1 MLADVHCHLDFPDF
15 EKDLDSVI
23 ERAKKA
29 GVVAIITAGLNP
41 ETNRKAL
48 EIAGRFPIVK
58 AALGIYPQ
66 YAAEMSEEAVEK
78 EIAFIKKQKP
88 FAISEI
94 GLDGT
99 YPDMEKQKEVFR
111 QMIALAKELKIPL
124 VVHSRKAEKEV
135 FEVLVSMNAGKVVV
149 HCFNGK
155 LSLAKEMQ
163 AAGFF
168 FSIPAIVSHATQFKE
183 LVKAINSTH
192 LLTETDAPFL
202 SAVKGEKNEP
212 ASVKQTA
219 AEIASIKGVSAE
231 EMEKMIFSNYQKL
244 FMK

>member
-15 EKDLDSVI
+15 EMDLDSVI
-23 ERAKKA
+23 ERAEKA
-29 GVVAIITAGLNP
+29 GVVAIITAGINP

-48 EIAGRFPIVK
+48 EIARKFLIVK

-66 YAAEMSEEAVEK
+66 YAVEMSEEAVK
-78 EIAFIKKQKP
+78 QEIAFIKKQKP
-88 FAISEI
+88 FTISEV
-94 GLDGT
+94 GLDAT
-99 YPDMEKQKEVFR
+99 YSEMEKQKKVFK
-111 QMIALAKELKIPL
+111 QMISLAKELDIPL

-135 FEVLVSMNAGKVVV
+135 FDVLVSMNAKKVVV

-155 LSLAKEMQ
+155 LSLAKEME

-183 LVKAINSTH
+183 LVKAVSSSH

-202 SAVKGEKNEP
+202 SAVKGERNEP
-212 ASVKQTA
+212 ASVKATA
-219 AEIASIKGVSAE
+219 AAIAEIKGVSAE
-231 EMEKMIFSNYQKL
+231 EMENMLFSNYQKL
-244 FMK
+244 FTV